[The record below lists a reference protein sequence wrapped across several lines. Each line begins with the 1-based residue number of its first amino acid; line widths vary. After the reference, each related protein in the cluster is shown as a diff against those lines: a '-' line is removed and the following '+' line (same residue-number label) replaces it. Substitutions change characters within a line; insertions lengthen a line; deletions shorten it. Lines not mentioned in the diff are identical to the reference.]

1 MANRSTV
8 SATQPLL
15 FKFVIIICRAR
26 SDEKLSKL
34 NLDSFRFIRTDFSHS
49 SDVFWSSC
57 LLRNNHPYSSLRLM
71 NLLYK
76 IHGISSSHV
85 ASRAFLQF
93 ASSSFDWFRWK
104 WEGVRW
110 ARLFGVIGRVRESLS
125 TGIPLY
131 LKYTKSFVERNEI
144 LIGNSKRLLKIH
156 SISAGGLCNLDQ
168 KILLKFAEILR
179 LRMDEHLSCIPCASL
194 VTSRSHTLTTNVLS
208 YTTTIWKFFFHN
220 F

>member
-15 FKFVIIICRAR
+15 FKFVIIIGRAR
-26 SDEKLSKL
+26 SDKKLSKL

-57 LLRNNHPYSSLRLM
+57 FLRNNHPYSSLRLM
-71 NLLYK
+71 NLLQR

-110 ARLFGVIGRVRESLS
+110 ARLFGVIERVRESLS
-125 TGIPLY
+125 TGIPFY
-131 LKYTKSFVERNEI
+131 LKFTKSFVERNET

-156 SISAGGLCNLDQ
+156 SISAGRLCNFNQ
-168 KILLKFAEILR
+168 KFLLKFTEIRWEWMETQVTVLF
-179 LRMDEHLSCIPCASL
+179 LASP
-194 VTSRSHTLTTNVLS
+194 
-208 YTTTIWKFFFHN
+208 
-220 F
+220 